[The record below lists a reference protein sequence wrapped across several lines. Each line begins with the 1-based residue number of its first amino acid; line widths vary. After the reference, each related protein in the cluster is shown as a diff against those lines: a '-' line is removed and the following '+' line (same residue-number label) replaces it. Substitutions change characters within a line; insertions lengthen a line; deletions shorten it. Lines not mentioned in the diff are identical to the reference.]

1 MPDVDGEEDLE
12 SLTPVERAQ
21 LREIIESGRV
31 TEVSEDV
38 RAFIEKEMPDLAEK
52 LPPRVKH

>member
-1 MPDVDGEEDLE
+1 VPAE
-12 SLTPVERAQ
+12 TRHPWPVERAQ